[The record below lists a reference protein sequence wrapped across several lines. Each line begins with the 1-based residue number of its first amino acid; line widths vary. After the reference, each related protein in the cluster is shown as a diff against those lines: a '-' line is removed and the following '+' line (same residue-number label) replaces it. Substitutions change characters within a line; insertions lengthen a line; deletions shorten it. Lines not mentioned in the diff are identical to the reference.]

1 MSLAADRPP
10 GSTRTA
16 GIVGGG
22 WAGLAAAVELCAAGW
37 HVSVLEM
44 APQLGG
50 RARTLERRGW
60 TVDNGQHIM
69 IGAYRQT
76 LDLMR
81 RVGLDPQALLERRPL
96 ALPDAQGR
104 GLCLKPGP
112 TLART
117 AQAVLLQRHWPMTDR
132 LRFLRRAAGWLR
144 PGARCDPL
152 LTVARWTADLPAQ
165 VRREVIEPLC
175 VSALNT
181 VPEQAS
187 AHMFMRVLR
196 DALLGGPGS
205 ADLLLPVRPLGEL
218 LPDAAQAWLQAR
230 GADVRLRSR
239 AGFLAPAPDGGW
251 QVDDRRFDAVV
262 LACSPGE
269 AARLVAP
276 LAPGWADTANRLP
289 HAAIL
294 TVYVQWDGAAL
305 THHPM
310 ARLDDGPAQFVFDH
324 GRLSGRPGLLACVVS
339 AAPTARAH
347 DGDSP
352 LEHEVLAQLQCQL
365 PPSSLG
371 TGPRIVASILEK
383 RATLHCTP
391 GLQRPTQWIR
401 PGLVAAGDHVEG
413 PYPSTLEGA
422 VRSGIAAARSVS
434 ETLRDRPALSSCK
447 T

>member
-1 MSLAADRPP
+1 MSPAADRTT

-16 GIVGGG
+16 GVVGGG

-37 HVSVLEM
+37 RVTVLEM
-44 APQLGG
+44 SPQLGG
-50 RARTLERRGW
+50 RARTLERQGW

-96 ALPDAQGR
+96 ALPDTQGR

-112 TLART
+112 ILART
-117 AQAVLLQRHWPMTDR
+117 AQAVLLQRHWPVTAR
-132 LRFLRRAAGWLR
+132 LRFLLRAGSWLR
-144 PGARCDPL
+144 PGADCDPS

-181 VPEQAS
+181 TPEQAS
-187 AHMFMRVLR
+187 ARMFMRVLR
-196 DALLGGPGS
+196 DALLGGAGS
-205 ADLLLPVRPLGEL
+205 ADLLLPTRPLGEL
-218 LPDAAQAWLQAR
+218 LPDAAQRWLQVR

-239 AGFLAPAPDGGW
+239 AGFLAPSTGGDW
-251 QVDDRRFDAVV
+251 QVDDSRFDAVV

-276 LAPGWADTANRLP
+276 LDRMWSDTADRLP

-310 ARLDDGPAQFVFDH
+310 ARLEQGPAQFVFDH

-339 AAPTARAH
+339 AAPTARPH
-347 DGDSP
+347 ESDST
-352 LEHEVLAQLQCQL
+352 LEHEVLAQLRRQF
-365 PPSSLG
+365 PPSQLG
-371 TGPRIVASILEK
+371 TGPQIVASILEK

-391 GLQRPTQWIR
+391 GLQRPAQRIR

-422 VRSGIAAARSVS
+422 VRSGIAAARYLS
-434 ETLRDRPALSSCK
+434 ETIRDRPMLSSCK